1 MIQPSLTLTDS
12 CLVEQPVESQ
22 VDLSRYSNSWYRPGP
37 FWKRAIWFVVNVVF
51 FRNPLSPSSA
61 VKRVVLRAFGA
72 RIGTGVVIKPG
83 VSIKYPWFL
92 SIGDHSWIGEGCWID
107 NLGRVEI
114 GRNACLSQRAMLL
127 CGNHD
132 YKKAT
137 FDLIVGNIV
146 IGDGAWIGACSVVAP
161 SVTVGDHA
169 VLTVGSVAA
178 SDLARRG
185 VYRGN
190 PAVLVRPRKLAE

>member
-1 MIQPSLTLTDS
+1 
-12 CLVEQPVESQ
+12 VESQ

-92 SIGDHSWIGEGCWID
+92 SI
-107 NLGRVEI
+107 V
-114 GRNACLSQRAMLL
+114 
-127 CGNHD
+127 
-132 YKKAT
+132 
-137 FDLIVGNIV
+137 DLIVGNIV

-169 VLTVGSVAA
+169 VLTVGSVAS